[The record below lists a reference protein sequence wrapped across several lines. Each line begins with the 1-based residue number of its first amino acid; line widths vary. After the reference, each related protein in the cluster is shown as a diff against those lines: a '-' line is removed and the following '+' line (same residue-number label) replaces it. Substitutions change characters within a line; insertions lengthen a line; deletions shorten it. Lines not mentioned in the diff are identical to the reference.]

1 MAVGVSPPKKI
12 MSVPKG
18 GWQWE
23 GTLSSEKFTGFLKP
37 SQMNVQMNLT
47 ERKKKKPYKKPTK
60 QTNQPNSELA
70 MKIQLQDK
78 SPHLH
83 F

>member
-1 MAVGVSPPKKI
+1 MAVGASPPKKI

-23 GTLSSEKFTGFLKP
+23 GTLSPAKFIGFLKP

-47 ERKKKKPYKKPTK
+47 EKKKPYKKPNKQTK
-60 QTNQPNSELA
+60 QTNKQIVNL
-70 MKIQLQDK
+70 L
-78 SPHLH
+78 
-83 F
+83 